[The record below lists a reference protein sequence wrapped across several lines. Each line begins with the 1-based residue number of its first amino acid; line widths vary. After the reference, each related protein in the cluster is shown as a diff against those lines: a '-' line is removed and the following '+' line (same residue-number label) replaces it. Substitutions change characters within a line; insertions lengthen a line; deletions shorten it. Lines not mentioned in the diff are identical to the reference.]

1 MRCIHT
7 PLLIAKKRKYRNKPR
22 VAVRG
27 QRTEQVCEGSG
38 SGDDGVGWESLSQR
52 LPGLF
57 LGKGEHGLCNA
68 V

>member
-27 QRTEQVCEGSG
+27 QNRCVKAAAVEMMGL
-38 SGDDGVGWESLSQR
+38 DGRVLVRGCLAS
-52 LPGLF
+52 F
-57 LGKGEHGLCNA
+57 
-68 V
+68 